1 MLTRILLAI
10 FALFTGASADVAQS
24 NEPQT
29 KYLFMG
35 SPVDWNIADLKGD
48 YSYTDRK
55 DKTWTATLTPEG
67 QSEGKPKAVR
77 LTVSGPGIKP
87 ESIAIDT
94 EFAAD
99 YGTLAVYDFDPQRP
113 TFVITNYSMGAHCCV
128 VAMALAFDGVVLA
141 PVDAGEYDG
150 DAISVRDIDGD
161 GTYEIES
168 YDQRFY
174 YAFDSYAGSLPAR
187 KILKI
192 RGDKIEDVTGNSAY
206 LHYLI
211 GELNRRIGDCLT
223 EQTAGICAGVLGT
236 AARAG
241 LFQSVAAEIAF
252 RKITG
257 KMEAVYLECG
267 IEECG
272 KQKDFRSF
280 REALEFRLQKWGYQ
294 TKSSMNDRGREYFTR
309 LATFRRG
316 FGSDVKNSELGC
328 SMGPITIS
336 MDKARQFAKI
346 DGWEYRCKVE
356 STNVLGNAA
365 VGLGLCQ
372 GEGEY
377 YSALLVLEIE
387 KDRLTM
393 SSIFDGAVNPNF
405 KPMQLAA
412 CR

>member
-1 MLTRILLAI
+1 M
-10 FALFTGASADVAQS
+10 GAQ
-24 NEPQT
+24 
-29 KYLFMG
+29 
-35 SPVDWNIADLKGD
+35 VDWNIADLIGN
-48 YSYTDRK
+48 YSYTDGQDR
-55 DKTWTATLTPEG
+55 TWIATLTPEG
-67 QSEGKPKAVR
+67 QTEGKPKAIR
-77 LTVSGPGIKP
+77 LTVSAPGVKAVSTTI
-87 ESIAIDT
+87 ET

-113 TFVITNYSMGAHCCV
+113 AFVITNYSMGAHCCV
-128 VAMALAFDGVVLA
+128 VAVALAFDGLGLV

-150 DAISVRDIDGD
+150 DAISVRDMDGD

-174 YAFDSYAGSLPAR
+174 YAFDSYAASLPAR

-241 LFQSVAAEIAF
+241 LYQSVAAEIPF
-252 RKITG
+252 GKITG
-257 KMEAVYLECG
+257 TMDAVYLECG

-294 TKSSMNDRGREYFTR
+294 TKSSMNDHSRGYFAR

-316 FGSDVKNSELGC
+316 FGSSVKNSELGC

-346 DGWEYRCKVE
+346 EGWEYSCAVE
-356 STNVLGNAA
+356 RINVLGASA
-365 VGLGLCQ
+365 IGLGLCQ
-372 GEGEY
+372 SEGEY
-377 YSALLVLEIE
+377 YSTLLVLELE

-393 SSIFDGAVNPNF
+393 SSIFDGAVNPDF
-405 KPMQLAA
+405 EPMQLAA